1 MNSTPS
7 PRGKKIAAFIIGAAL
22 AAFTALG
29 AAGCAPAPEAAPADN
44 DPVTI
49 SEVPGTDLH
58 RLALTEHAVDRVGIQ
73 TGTAAADP
81 ATGKL
86 TVPYAA
92 IIYDSAG
99 KTWVYTTPEPR
110 VYVRQPITVERIN
123 GGVAVL
129 SDGPAAGTA
138 VVTTG
143 AEELFGAEFDT
154 AH

>member
-1 MNSTPS
+1 MNATPS
-7 PRGKKIAAFIIGAAL
+7 PREKKITALILGAVL
-22 AAFTALG
+22 AAFTALS

-58 RLALTEHAVDRVGIQ
+58 RLTLTENAVDRTGIQ
-73 TGTAAADP
+73 TDATAVDP

-110 VYVRQPITVERIN
+110 VYVRRPITVERIN

-129 SDGPAAGTA
+129 TDGPAAGTA

>member
-7 PRGKKIAAFIIGAAL
+7 PRGTKIAALILGAVL

-29 AAGCAPAPEAAPADN
+29 AAGCAPAPEPVPADN

-58 RLALTEHAVDRVGIQ
+58 RLTLTENAVDRTGIQ
-73 TGTAAADP
+73 TDTAAADP

-110 VYVRQPITVERIN
+110 VYVRRPITVERIN
-123 GGVAVL
+123 GGTAVL
-129 SDGPAAGTA
+129 RDGPAPGTV